1 MIKTPL
7 LLIVLLNISIA
18 VFGQSK
24 WQLVKDDNGTK
35 VYVRRQPL
43 EKFKEVRAIFELDA
57 TEEQLVSVLQD
68 VPHHNIW
75 SDGTKRTDVI
85 NRKGKDTTIY
95 YSEVG
100 LPWPFANRDLVIE
113 LTFRKDTVNNLLHIQ
128 AKSIPGVVPRYPD
141 LVRVPYSLATW
152 DVTPMPDK
160 KLRIEYILSTDPGG
174 AIPGWLVNLGATVGP
189 VNSFRKLKEII
200 NKRNHLK
207 TN

>member
-1 MIKTPL
+1 L
-7 LLIVLLNISIA
+7 A
-18 VFGQSK
+18 
-24 WQLVKDDNGTK
+24 
-35 VYVRRQPL
+35 
-43 EKFKEVRAIFELDA
+43 KFKEVRAIFELNA

-68 VPHHNIW
+68 VAHHNTW
-75 SDGTKRTDVI
+75 SYGTKRTYVI
-85 NRKGKDTTIY
+85 NRKGRDTIIY

-100 LPWPFANRDLVIE
+100 LPWPLANRDLVIE
-113 LTFRKDTVNNLLHIQ
+113 LTFKKDTVNSSLHIQ

-152 DVTPMPDK
+152 DVTPLPDK
-160 KLRIEYILSTDPGG
+160 KLRVEYVLSTDPGG

-200 NKRNHLK
+200 NKKNHPK